1 MIFIYAY
8 LIVTLVFYIVLSM
21 KVMGKDDSTTAW
33 AVSFLN
39 ILYILYC
46 FIYLSL
52 KRLSI
57 RKGTKLLGYRP
68 RTVSDYRK
76 LGITSKGNGI
86 KTYLHILLI
95 KKKDFNKWN
104 IIMAQ
109 ALV

>member
-1 MIFIYAY
+1 MIFVYVY
-8 LIVTLVFYIVLSM
+8 LIVTLVFYIAISM
-21 KVMGKDDSTTAW
+21 IAMDRDEVKEALLI
-33 AVSFLN
+33 SFLN

>member
-1 MIFIYAY
+1 MIFVYVY
-8 LIVTLVFYIVLSM
+8 LIVTLVFYIAISM
-21 KVMGKDDSTTAW
+21 IAMDRDEVKETLLI
-33 AVSFLN
+33 SFLN
-39 ILYILYC
+39 IFYILYC

-95 KKKDFNKWN
+95 KKKDFNK
-104 IIMAQ
+104 
-109 ALV
+109 